1 MSTNLTADDT
11 ITGGDGNDTL
21 TFQDNGGGTDDLDHV
36 TLVET
41 ITLGN
46 ANTEVVTLDS
56 LVAAG
61 ATLTVNGAALV
72 GSTLNWNGSAEL
84 DGNFSITSGNGVDVI
99 TGGAGNDTII
109 SGHGTDTLTLTAGSN
124 VVSAGSSND
133 TVYAG
138 TGNDNIDA
146 GADNDLIVFNG
157 TDTLTADD
165 TVDGGANTDKVRV
178 DVTAAISFTLDA
190 DFTNVETLELADQG
204 TDGFGASITLAST
217 FNNGVNL
224 TIDASSFD
232 AEVLDID
239 LTVLEAAETL
249 NLNASAVNNGESLS
263 ILGGAAN
270 DTVFLGV
277 GSDTVSLGL
286 GNDRLK
292 IDIDDLT
299 SADALSGGGETSAD
313 TLEFTTA
320 GTIADT
326 DFTNVTEFE
335 TLVLANGSNNVT
347 LDDQAYDSGNGIVSV
362 VGGTGAD
369 RITTYADEGQRAD
382 LTINLGSDSAIDTI
396 VLRNNALTTNSS
408 SLSGGGILTTQ
419 ASDAASYSFGSGDFQ
434 YDPNGHLYAVTIN
447 GFVAGDGG
455 DRLDIVFNSDT
466 APGVTGTSSFA
477 NNYDLG
483 DPDPVVAGLNS
494 GGVIEISSA
503 NYQLNI
509 GWDLEDVA
517 SILSG
522 AGFGNALVQ
531 LKDGDFT
538 VIVYDGTTSTANAHI
553 FNIRVDDGDGFDL
566 AYVQS
571 RTEGLGAS
579 GADVYND
586 LDAIEYVGML
596 SNIGADALTAQ
607 NFI

>member
-1 MSTNLTADDT
+1 VLTVNGSALTTGTLNWDGSDELDGRFS
-11 ITGGDGNDTL
+11 ITGGDQNDT
-21 TFQDNGGGTDDLDHV
+21 
-36 TLVET
+36 
-41 ITLGN
+41 
-46 ANTEVVTLDS
+46 
-56 LVAAG
+56 
-61 ATLTVNGAALV
+61 
-72 GSTLNWNGSAEL
+72 
-84 DGNFSITSGNGVDVI
+84 I
-99 TGGAGNDTII
+99 TGGAGNDTIS
-109 SGHGTDTLTLTAGSN
+109 SGAGDDVLTLTAGDN
-124 VVSAGSSND
+124 VI
-133 TVYAG
+133 TAG
-138 TGNDNIDA
+138 TGNDTINAGTGNDSIDA
-146 GADNDLIVFNG
+146 GANNDLIVFNG
-157 TDTLTADD
+157 TDTLTAND

-190 DFTNVETLELADQG
+190 DFTNVETLELADQAA
-204 TDGFGASITLAST
+204 DGFDVSITLAST
-217 FNNGVNL
+217 FDNGVNL
-224 TIDASSFD
+224 FIDASSFD
-232 AEVLDID
+232 NHIVEG
-239 LTVLEAAETL
+239 AETL

-263 ILGGAAN
+263 VLGGAAN

-277 GSDTVSLGL
+277 GSDTVSMGL
-286 GNDRLK
+286 GDDRLK

-299 SADALSGGGETSAD
+299 SADVLTGGSETTTTGD
-313 TLEFTTA
+313 TLEFTTS
-320 GTIADT
+320 GTIVDA

-335 TLVLANGSNNVT
+335 TLVLANGTNNVT

-362 VGGTGAD
+362 VGGTGSD
-369 RITTYADEGQRAD
+369 TITTYADEVQRAD

-396 VLRNNALTTNSS
+396 ILRNNAMTSNSS

-419 ASDAASYSFGSGDFQ
+419 ASDSASYSFGSGDFQ

-447 GFVAGDGG
+447 EFVAGDGG
-455 DRLDIVFNSDT
+455 DRLDIVFNSD
-466 APGVTGTSSFA
+466 ALPGVTGTSSFA

-503 NYQLNI
+503 NYQLNT

-553 FNIRVDDGDGFDL
+553 FNIHVDDGDGFDL
-566 AYVQS
+566 AYVQTQ
-571 RTEGLGAS
+571 TEGLGAT

-596 SNIGADALTAQ
+596 SNVGADALTAQ

>member
-1 MSTNLTADDT
+1 
-11 ITGGDGNDTL
+11 
-21 TFQDNGGGTDDLDHV
+21 V
-36 TLVET
+36 TV
-41 ITLGN
+41 N
-46 ANTEVVTLDS
+46 S

-61 ATLTVNGAALV
+61 TVLTVNGAALTT
-72 GSTLNWNGSAEL
+72 GTLNWDGSAEL
-84 DGNFSITSGNGVDVI
+84 DGRFSITGGDQSDTI
-99 TGGAGNDTII
+99 TGGAGNDVIY
-109 SGHGTDTLTLTAGSN
+109 SGTGADVLTLTAGNN
-124 VVSAGSSND
+124 VIIAGTGDD
-133 TVYAG
+133 TINAG
-138 TGNDNIDA
+138 TGNDLINA

-165 TVDGGANTDKVRV
+165 TVNGGANTDKVRV

-190 DFTNVETLELADQG
+190 DFTNVETLELADQAA
-204 TDGFGASITLAST
+204 DGFDASITLAST
-217 FNNGVNL
+217 FDNGVNL
-224 TIDASSFD
+224 FIDASSFD
-232 AEVLDID
+232 NHIVEG
-239 LTVLEAAETL
+239 AETL

-263 ILGGAAN
+263 VLGGAAN

-277 GSDTVSLGL
+277 GNDTVSLGL

-299 SADALSGGGETSAD
+299 TADVLSGDGETSAD
-313 TLEFTTA
+313 TLEFTTS
-320 GTIADT
+320 GTIDDT

-335 TLVLANGSNNVT
+335 TLVLANGTNNVT

-362 VGGTGAD
+362 VGGTGSD
-369 RITTYADEGQRAD
+369 TITTYADEGQRGD
-382 LTINLGSDSAIDTI
+382 LTINLGSDSAVDTVI
-396 VLRNNALTTNSS
+396 LRNNNLTGNVDATANVASAN
-408 SLSGGGILTTQ
+408 LSGGGILTTQ
-419 ASDAASYSFGSGDFQ
+419 SSDAASYSFGAAGDFK
-434 YDPNGHLYAVTIN
+434 YDANAQDYAVVVN

-455 DRLDIVFNSDT
+455 DRLDIVFNSDA
-466 APGVTGTSSFA
+466 APSVTGTSSFA

-483 DPDPVVAGLNS
+483 DPDPVVAGLNT

-503 NYQLNI
+503 NYQINT
-509 GWDLEDVA
+509 GWDLADVA
-517 SILSG
+517 SVLSSS
-522 AGFGNALVQ
+522 GFGNALVQ

-538 VIVYDGTTSTANAHI
+538 VIIYDGTTSAANAHI

-571 RTEGLGAS
+571 QTEGLGAT

-596 SNIGADALTAQ
+596 SNIGADTLTSQ